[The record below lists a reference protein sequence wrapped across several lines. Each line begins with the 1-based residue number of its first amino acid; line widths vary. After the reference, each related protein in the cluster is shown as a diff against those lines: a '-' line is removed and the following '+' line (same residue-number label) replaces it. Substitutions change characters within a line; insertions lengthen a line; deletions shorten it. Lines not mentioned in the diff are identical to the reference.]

1 MSIRKNRI
9 LPGQMSEQQY
19 ALYEKIALGPR
30 AAESA
35 FPLVDD
41 AGALT
46 GPFDAMLL
54 NPVLG
59 DALQA
64 VGSALRF
71 GGRLSDRAREIAILL
86 VAHHHSSAFE
96 VHAHEAVARRIGFTE
111 ADLADLAEHRTP
123 GSAGDHERAV
133 AELVNRLLREADFD
147 DAAYAVAVQDLGE
160 ELIFEINA
168 LVGYYSLLAAQ
179 LKIFAG

>member
-1 MSIRKNRI
+1 VTVRKSRT
-9 LPGQMSEQQY
+9 LPGQMSEQY

-35 FPLVDD
+35 FPFVDQ

-64 VGSALRF
+64 LGSALRF
-71 GGRLSDRAREIAILL
+71 GGA
-86 VAHHHSSAFE
+86 
-96 VHAHEAVARRIGFTE
+96 
-111 ADLADLAEHRTP
+111 
-123 GSAGDHERAV
+123 
-133 AELVNRLLREADFD
+133 
-147 DAAYAVAVQDLGE
+147 
-160 ELIFEINA
+160 
-168 LVGYYSLLAAQ
+168 
-179 LKIFAG
+179 